1 MTGQLMRRGVL
12 NIAHRGASGDFP
24 ANTLR
29 AFAAAI
35 VAGAAMCELDVQR
48 TADGVLVVIHDDT
61 LDRTTDGGGQVAGAS
76 FAALRRLDAGRWRAP
91 QFAGERLPT
100 LREVFEL
107 VRGRCALN
115 VELKAEGIAGA
126 VCELIREQ
134 QAEETTL
141 VSSFD
146 WPAIAEVRRIAPAIR
161 TGLLTARGAA
171 RAVATAAAMEVAALN
186 PRHDLIDHELCTTA
200 HRQGLKVY
208 AWTVDDPA
216 EIGRLIDAGVDGI
229 MTNYPARLRAL
240 MEA

>member
-1 MTGQLMRRGVL
+1 MRRGVL

-24 ANTLR
+24 ENTLR
-29 AFAAAI
+29 AFDAAI
-35 VAGAAMCELDVQR
+35 AAGAAMCELDVQR

-61 LDRTTDGGGQVAGAS
+61 LDRTTDGDGQVAGS
-76 FAALRRLDAGRWRAP
+76 TFAALRRLDAGRWCDP

-115 VELKAEGIAGA
+115 VELKADGIAGP

-134 QAEETTL
+134 RAEETTL

-161 TGLLTARGAA
+161 TGLLTDREAGHALDT
-171 RAVATAAAMEVAALN
+171 ATTMQVAALN
-186 PRHDLIDHELCTTA
+186 PRHDLVDRALCLKA
-200 HRQGLKVY
+200 HRRGLKVY

-216 EIGRLIDAGVDGI
+216 EMGRLIDAGIDGL

-240 MEA
+240 TEA